1 MRWIVLRTT
10 AEAQGM
16 RADAS
21 SRQELEREARVI
33 QPFAMTLNAS
43 VWKYSNDE
51 GEGDSNWIQPP
62 LSDQQAT
69 VSEDDSVPD
78 DPQETLSCHWSCH
91 WRPDSHVAELKP
103 FVPAEVGRRPRVR
116 QRRAQLQHLRSGG
129 LRKIAQLVDWP

>member
-51 GEGDSNWIQPP
+51 
-62 LSDQQAT
+62 
-69 VSEDDSVPD
+69 
-78 DPQETLSCHWSCH
+78 
-91 WRPDSHVAELKP
+91 
-103 FVPAEVGRRPRVR
+103 
-116 QRRAQLQHLRSGG
+116 
-129 LRKIAQLVDWP
+129 